1 MVSMQKKNRV
11 CMKSILSIIFIVIS
25 FQLFA
30 QDTIVVNIAHGSKP
44 YRQFKE
50 EPKTIGGKR
59 GGHVVIQIDQF
70 EYGFFFKG
78 HRIHIFP
85 HGRSKNGIFQ
95 KQTVK
100 EWDALTK
107 DKKVTKIFIPV
118 TKEEKAKLLAFYS
131 DNLKSSSYDYSFF
144 GQRCASSVYNELKS
158 VNKLNGGSYFFHA
171 FHPAQLR
178 KNILKQN
185 KENHYRI
192 TVKAGSLKRKWEGD

>member
-1 MVSMQKKNRV
+1 
-11 CMKSILSIIFIVIS
+11 MKLILSIVFIAFS
-25 FQLFA
+25 FKLFA

-44 YRQFKE
+44 YKQFKE

-85 HGRSKNGIFQ
+85 HRRSRNGVFQ
-95 KQTVK
+95 KQTIK

-107 DKKVTKIFIPV
+107 DKKVTKIFVPV
-118 TKEEKAKLLAFYS
+118 TKEEKAKLLVFYN
-131 DNLKSSSYDYSFF
+131 DNLKSPSYDYSFF
-144 GQRCASSVYNELKS
+144 GQRCASSVYNALKD
-158 VNKLNGGSYFFHA
+158 VNKLEGGGYVFHA

-178 KNILKQN
+178 KTILKQN
-185 KENHYRI
+185 EKHKYRI
-192 TVKAGSLKRKWEGD
+192 TVKQGSLKRKWEGD

>member
-1 MVSMQKKNRV
+1 
-11 CMKSILSIIFIVIS
+11 MKLILSIILIVFS
-25 FQLFA
+25 FQLLA

-44 YRQFKE
+44 KKLYRD
-50 EPKTIGGKR
+50 EPKTIGGKK

-85 HGRSKNGIFQ
+85 HGKSKNGIFQ

-107 DKKVTKIFIPV
+107 DKKVTKIYIPV
-118 TKEEKAKLLAFYS
+118 TKEEKAQLLSFYN
-131 DNLKSSSYDYSFF
+131 DNLKSTSYDYSFF
-144 GQRCASSVYNELKS
+144 GQRCASSVYNVLKD
-158 VNKLNGGSYFFHA
+158 VNKLEGGSYVFHA

-185 KENHYRI
+185 EKNKYRI